1 MARKRDYAAEYR
13 RRIEAGKARGLTRSQ
28 ARGHPQGGQ
37 NASSTATAAKP
48 KSDKKID
55 AAIRAMHEGYSL
67 TGAAKSARIS
77 PERLRQYVKSYDIA
91 TRVGSRW
98 VMTDNRPRRVPII
111 VGSNVK
117 AVIVPNFAEAS
128 KAGRYSNAVSKFIN
142 SGDLEHIAPFD
153 GDGVRDLKGKL
164 HPFETDPNAL
174 YRYAMKD
181 EPQFHEIYQ
190 IVAN

>member
-1 MARKRDYAAEYR
+1 MARTRNHSEEYR
-13 RRIEAGKARGLTRSQ
+13 RRIERGLAQGLSRSE
-28 ARGHPQGGQ
+28 ARGHP
-37 NASSTATAAKP
+37 TTRKRLAKAKAP
-48 KSDKKID
+48 KTDVKID
-55 AAIRAMHEGYSL
+55 AAIRAMHEGHSL
-67 TGAAKSARIS
+67 SGAAKATRVS
-77 PERLRQYVKSYDIA
+77 PERLRTYLKSYDIA
-91 TRVGSRW
+91 TRVGSKW
-98 VMTDNRPRRVPII
+98 VMSDNRPRRVPII

-128 KAGRYSNAVSKFIN
+128 KAGRYSNAVSRFIN
-142 SGDLEHIAPFD
+142 SGELEHIAPFD

-174 YRYAMKD
+174 YRFAMKD